1 MTTPKQNSAAGGASP
16 STAGLDWAK
25 TKAHFDYMRSEYQEL
40 EGKPGVNT
48 TFALRMVFDPLAKR
62 YNRGE
67 RTREL
72 HDEMLAVK

>member
-1 MTTPKQNSAAGGASP
+1 MSDILGDH
-16 STAGLDWAK
+16 DWAN
-25 TKAHFDYMRSEYQEL
+25 TKAHFDNVRSQYQEL

-62 YNRGE
+62 YNMGE